1 MNHVAERIGDANTSL
16 GLLIIIGLGC
26 LLMFL
31 LFLKGRK

>member
-16 GLLIIIGLGC
+16 AFLVIIGLGV